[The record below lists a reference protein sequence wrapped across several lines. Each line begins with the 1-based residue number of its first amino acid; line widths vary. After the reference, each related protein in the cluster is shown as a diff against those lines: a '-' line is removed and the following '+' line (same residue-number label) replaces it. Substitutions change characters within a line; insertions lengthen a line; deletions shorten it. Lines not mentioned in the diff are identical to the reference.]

1 MKSLFLNALGM
12 NNALG
17 DSVEVVANRLF
28 GDSTSGLEPS
38 ETLISG
44 RTSWIGKV
52 KGDMPKVPTELEHYN
67 CRNNTLLLGAFEQIR
82 SSLDPLIAKYGA
94 QRIGIV
100 IGTSTSG
107 ISEGEKDFKRKS
119 DQPVRYRRQEIGNSA
134 LFLADFVG
142 ITGPRFTVS
151 TACSS
156 SKKAFASAQRLLD
169 ADLCDAVVVGG
180 SDSICDLTLN
190 GFDALESLS
199 TEICNPFSAN
209 RKGINIGEGAALFI
223 MSREESAI
231 RLMGI
236 GESSDGHHLS
246 APDPDGKGAAI
257 AMQAALDAAG
267 IKGTDVGYINL
278 HGTATLKNDE
288 MESKVVERILGRE
301 VIASSTKPLIGHTLG
316 SAGAQELAFCYMTL
330 SEKINPGRLL
340 PIHHWDGVRDDLL
353 ANVKLATRE
362 HRLNGKYCMSNSF
375 AFGGSNAA
383 VILGASR

>member
-17 DSVEVVANRLF
+17 DSVNVVAKKLF
-28 GDSTSGLEPS
+28 GDSPSGLEPS
-38 ETLISG
+38 DVLISG
-44 RTSWIGKV
+44 RTSWVGKV
-52 KGDMPKVPTELEHYN
+52 KAMMPSVPAELEHYN
-67 CRNNTLLLGAFEQIR
+67 CRNNTLLLGAFEQIK
-82 SSLDPLIAKYGA
+82 SSLEPFIAKFGS

-119 DQPVRYRRQEIGNSA
+119 DLPVRYRRQEIGNSA

-142 ITGPRFTVS
+142 VKGPRFTVS

-156 SKKAFASAQRLLD
+156 SKKAFASAKRLLD

-199 TEICNPFSAN
+199 TDICNPFSKN

-223 MSREESAI
+223 MSREESEI

-236 GESSDGHHLS
+236 GESSDGYHLS
-246 APDPDGKGAAI
+246 APDPEGRGAGI
-257 AMQAALDAAG
+257 AMQAALDDAQIAG
-267 IKGTDVGYINL
+267 AEVGYINL
-278 HGTATLKNDE
+278 HGTATQKNDE
-288 MESKVVERILGRE
+288 MESKVVERILGSG

-330 SEKINPGRLL
+330 SKEMNPGRAL
-340 PIHHWDGVRDDLL
+340 PIHHWDGVRDELL
-353 ANVKLATRE
+353 SNVQLATRH
-362 HRLNGKYCMSNSF
+362 HRLNGRVCMSNSF

-383 VILGASR
+383 VILGVNG